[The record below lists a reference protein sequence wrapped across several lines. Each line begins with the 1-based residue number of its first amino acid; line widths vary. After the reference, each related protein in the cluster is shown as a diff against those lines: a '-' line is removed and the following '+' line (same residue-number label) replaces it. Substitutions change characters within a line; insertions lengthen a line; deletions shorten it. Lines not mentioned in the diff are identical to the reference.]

1 MAKEQKQEQTISF
14 HNTPSFYLEYT
25 KNWLAHQ
32 RKAKA
37 NPAELAIVEDLHKL
51 VEIAVGVLNPVPAEP
66 ETEQKQIRWN
76 KRPFRPKRITIFPR
90 SS

>member
-1 MAKEQKQEQTISF
+1 MAQEQTIML

-37 NPAELAIVEDLHKL
+37 NPAELAIVEDICKL
-51 VEIAVGVLNPVPAEP
+51 VEIANGVLNPEPAEP
-66 ETEQKQIRWN
+66 VTQK
-76 KRPFRPKRITIFPR
+76 
-90 SS
+90 